1 VLDKNMAIVDEIRR
15 LQNLRPFDPF
25 TVVTSGGNRYD
36 VASPV
41 HASTNPQGSRVVVYF
56 DDGTLVTMPALHIA
70 SVEHREPA
78 V

>member
-1 VLDKNMAIVDEIRR
+1 MAIVDEIRR

-25 TVVTSGGNRYD
+25 TVVTSGGSRYE
-36 VASPV
+36 VASPEHV
-41 HASTNPQGSRVVVYF
+41 STNPQRTRVVVYF